1 MQCHRELIV
10 TQNILE
16 TTCHCLLAMI
26 VEFSNLMTKVFFKI
40 LKVFKKI
47 HNELLITRLSRS
59 TWVTN
64 STIEQ

>member
-1 MQCHRELIV
+1 MQCHRVNCYTKHFRNNMSLF
-10 TQNILE
+10 TR
-16 TTCHCLLAMI
+16 AMI
-26 VEFSNLMTKVFFKI
+26 VEFSNLMTKGFKI

-47 HNELLITRLSRS
+47 QNELLITRLSRS